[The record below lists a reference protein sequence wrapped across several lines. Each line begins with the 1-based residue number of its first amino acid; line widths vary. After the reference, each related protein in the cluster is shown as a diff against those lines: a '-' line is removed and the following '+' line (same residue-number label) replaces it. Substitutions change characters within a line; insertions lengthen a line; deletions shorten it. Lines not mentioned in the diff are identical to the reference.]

1 MFFIITYKTS
11 VRFVTFAS
19 VFLSLLISP
28 DLILFPELNSIHSE
42 ERDLSLF
49 SEEMQEF
56 SENTDPTFE
65 QSEDIISTSC
75 HFDSHSI
82 SLTAFH
88 SNGFFE
94 PVLRFPDHGPDI
106 YIPPPQN
113 AVV

>member
-1 MFFIITYKTS
+1 MFFIVTYKTS
-11 VRFVTFAS
+11 VRLVTFAS

-28 DLILFPELNSIHSE
+28 DLTLFPEPNSIHSE
-42 ERDLSLF
+42 ERDLSLIN
-49 SEEMQEF
+49 EEMQEF
-56 SENTDPTFE
+56 SENTDPKFQ

-75 HFDSHSI
+75 RFDSPSI

-88 SNGFFE
+88 SNGFYE
-94 PVLRFPDHGPDI
+94 PVLRFPDHGTDI